1 MAQRKLQQE
10 IDKTFKKVSEGIQA
24 FEGIFD
30 KINQTTNASQK
41 EKLEDAL
48 KREIKKLQR
57 HRDQIKTWAAGNEIK
72 DKKPLMEQ
80 RKAIENQMEK
90 FKAVE
95 KEMKTKAFSK
105 EGLSAAAKLDPKE
118 KEKLEACQFLSNMV
132 EELERQIE
140 TFEAEEETLQVTVK
154 KGKKDT
160 SRADRL
166 GEIARLTERHKWHQG
181 KLELLL
187 RSLEN
192 GNVDTDQVHG
202 LEESIKYYVEE
213 NQTVEFME
221 DDTIYDDLNLEEDE
235 GVFGMNND
243 NDRVSSQDTQS
254 VQDDLP
260 ETADGRGNTIGNGKP
275 KSSSISEPPTAAA
288 RRPSNQLKSPLPALA
303 TLHTPLANNSNGT
316 TNNTMKPAPLPTR
329 APGETLKYASAAAA
343 AAPSDKNALGIA
355 PLPPPP
361 GAAASASNAS
371 AALAPLPS
379 APIPR
384 SSATTSP
391 SAVPSLPTSVGHT
404 PAQKAAV
411 PVTASTDGASSN
423 HAQPKSPTLS
433 QSSAPTGASVPSSVP
448 STPALDKTE
457 VVSHT
462 VPKMPPQAQA
472 LAREEKQQLPLAPE
486 LPQAP
491 SPLAVQPTVG
501 LTNGDSQPEPED
513 DESIYHLPPG
523 LQDLI
528 QSFEVTKSRAP
539 AASSPSV
546 QRLLGASHATWC
558 APSRDYIHAER
569 PRHYRPQ
576 TKYNTPR
583 YYPQEPFTVID
594 DPNLYGRIDT
604 DTLFYIFYYRQGTYQ
619 QYLAAKSLK
628 NQSWRF
634 HKQYQTWFQRHEEP
648 KTITEEYEQGT
659 YRFFD
664 YESTWMNRRKA
675 DFKFAYKFLEDDL

>member
-1 MAQRKLQQE
+1 
-10 IDKTFKKVSEGIQA
+10 
-24 FEGIFD
+24 
-30 KINQTTNASQK
+30 
-41 EKLEDAL
+41 
-48 KREIKKLQR
+48 
-57 HRDQIKTWAAGNEIK
+57 
-72 DKKPLMEQ
+72 
-80 RKAIENQMEK
+80 MEK

-140 TFEAEEETLQVTVK
+140 TFEAEEETLQATVK

-160 SRADRL
+160 SKADRL

-202 LEESIKYYVEE
+202 LEESIKYYVDE
-213 NQTVEFME
+213 NQAVEFME

-254 VQDDLP
+254 IQDDLP
-260 ETADGRGNTIGNGKP
+260 ETADGRGNSIGNGKP

-303 TLHTPLANNSNGT
+303 TLHTPLANSSNGV

-343 AAPSDKNALGIA
+343 AAASDKNAVGIA

-361 GAAASASNAS
+361 GAVASASSANAG
-371 AALAPLPS
+371 LAPLPP
-379 APIPR
+379 APVSK

-391 SAVPSLPTSVGHT
+391 SAIPSLPTSVGHT

-411 PVTASTDGASSN
+411 PVTASTDGSSSS
-423 HAQPKSPTLS
+423 HAPPKSPALS
-433 QSSAPTGASVPSSVP
+433 QSSAPAAASVGNSVP
-448 STPALDKTE
+448 PTPALDKTE
-457 VVSHT
+457 AVSHNVSK
-462 VPKMPPQAQA
+462 VPPTPQA
-472 LAREEKQQLPLAPE
+472 LANEEKPQTTLAAEP
-486 LPQAP
+486 PQGP
-491 SPLAVQPTVG
+491 SLLAVQRPADHA
-501 LTNGDSQPEPED
+501 NDDSQAEPED

-539 AASSPSV
+539 AAFSPSV
-546 QRLLGASHATWC
+546 QRLLGASHATS
-558 APSRDYIHAER
+558 PDYMDAER

-664 YESTWMNRRKA
+664 YESTW
-675 DFKFAYKFLEDDL
+675 YV